1 MKKIESAAVIGAG
14 ALGLMYADRL
24 KTVLGENMFFLAQ
37 GDRVRKITGAEYS
50 INGKSCS
57 FSAKTPE
64 KLDGPVDLVILAV
77 KNHHI
82 DDVLPLIKAASGPDT
97 VLVSVL
103 NGIESEK
110 RLEEAVPDS
119 TVLYC
124 IAVAMDAVKEGNI
137 LTFTSPGRL
146 VIGAKDNNPDD
157 PALKAAVAVLESS
170 GVACEIPEDIHRS
183 VYWKWM
189 INIGTNQVSAATGA
203 TYGVL
208 QTNKESQD
216 VMDAAMMETV
226 KVAQAEGIDLREEDV
241 KNWYPVLYGL
251 GKDGKTSMLQ
261 DVEAGRK
268 TEVEA
273 FSGKLIELAE
283 KHGISVPV
291 NRTLYQILSTIGSCS
306 CKMSIGSLS
315 TEQ

>member
-1 MKKIESAAVIGAG
+1 MMINMNRKIESAAVIGAG
-14 ALGLMYADRL
+14 ALGLMYADGLSRS
-24 KTVLGENMFFLAQ
+24 LGEKAFFLAEE
-37 GDRVRKITGAEYS
+37 DRAGRINSTEYS
-50 INGKSCS
+50 INGKKRS
-57 FSAKTPE
+57 FRALTPHH
-64 KLDGPVDLVILAV
+64 LDCPADLVLLAV

-82 DDVLPLIKAASGPDT
+82 DDILPLVKATSGPDT

-110 RLEEAVPDS
+110 RLEAAVPAS

-124 IAVAMDAVKEGNI
+124 IAVAMDAVKEGDT

-157 PALKAAVAVLESS
+157 PALKSAVAVLEAS
-170 GVACEIPEDIHRS
+170 GVACEVPDDIQRA

-189 INIGTNQVSAATGA
+189 LNIGTNQVSASIGGN
-203 TYGVL
+203 YGVL
-208 QTNKESQD
+208 QTSREAQN
-216 VMDAAMMETV
+216 VMNGAMMEAV
-226 KVAQAEGIDLREEDV
+226 KVAQAEGINLREEDV
-241 KNWYPVLYGL
+241 QGIYPILNGL
-251 GKDGKTSMLQ
+251 GPQGKTSMLQ
-261 DVEAGRK
+261 DVEAKRK

-291 NRTLYQILSTIGSCS
+291 NRTLYQALTSLESRSCG
-306 CKMSIGSLS
+306 I
-315 TEQ
+315 